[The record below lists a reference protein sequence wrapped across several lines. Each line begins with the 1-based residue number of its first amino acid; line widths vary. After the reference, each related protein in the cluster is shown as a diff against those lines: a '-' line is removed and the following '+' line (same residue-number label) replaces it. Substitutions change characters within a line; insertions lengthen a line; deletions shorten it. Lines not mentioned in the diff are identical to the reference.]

1 MIIQQQLFPFPQP
14 PKQFIHFTSHLY
26 LFHTMQISGKVLLKK
41 GSVFMK
47 NIETEILSPA
57 GDFSALKAAVRFG
70 ADAVYMGG
78 DIFTMRVTADNSRE
92 ELKKSVEYA
101 HKNSVKLYITINTLP
116 HVSELPLLPDYLLF
130 LSEIGVDALI
140 VADLGV
146 LSLCKKHIPNMEI
159 HMSTQTGI
167 VNYETANMLYSLGA
181 KRVVLARELTLREI
195 SEIRA
200 KTPPDLELE
209 AFIHGSMC
217 VSFSG
222 RCLLSQYLL
231 GRDANRGECAQPCR
245 WGYHLMEEKREGLY
259 FPIFEDKSGTYI
271 LNSKDLCMIEYL
283 DKLLKVGITSF
294 KIEGRA
300 KSDYYVGAVTNAYR
314 LAMNDLAKG
323 KSFNPLL
330 KDELLKVS
338 HREYYTG
345 FYFDEKSSDSQCYK
359 SGGYVRTYDVVGIV
373 DKTDAEFIYITQ
385 KNKFNKGDEIDFLIP
400 GEISF
405 TKKIEEIYD
414 ESGAELET
422 ANHAE
427 MKLKIPA
434 FKDLPEGTYLRKKR
448 D

>member
-1 MIIQQQLFPFPQP
+1 
-14 PKQFIHFTSHLY
+14 
-26 LFHTMQISGKVLLKK
+26 
-41 GSVFMK
+41 
-47 NIETEILSPA
+47 
-57 GDFSALKAAVRFG
+57 
-70 ADAVYMGG
+70 
-78 DIFTMRVTADNSRE
+78 
-92 ELKKSVEYA
+92 
-101 HKNSVKLYITINTLP
+101 
-116 HVSELPLLPDYLLF
+116 
-130 LSEIGVDALI
+130 
-140 VADLGV
+140 
-146 LSLCKKHIPNMEI
+146 
-159 HMSTQTGI
+159 
-167 VNYETANMLYSLGA
+167 
-181 KRVVLARELTLREI
+181 
-195 SEIRA
+195 
-200 KTPPDLELE
+200 
-209 AFIHGSMC
+209 MC

-271 LNSKDLCMIEYL
+271 LNSKDLCMIEHL

-300 KSDYYVGAVTNAYR
+300 KSDYYVGVVSNAYR
-314 LAMNDLAKG
+314 LAMNDLVKG

-373 DKTDAEFIYITQ
+373 DKTDSEFIYITQ

-400 GEISF
+400 GELSF
-405 TKKIEEIYD
+405 SKKIEEIYD
-414 ESGAELET
+414 ENGLAIET

-434 FKDLPEGTYLRKKR
+434 FRDLPEGSYLRKKR